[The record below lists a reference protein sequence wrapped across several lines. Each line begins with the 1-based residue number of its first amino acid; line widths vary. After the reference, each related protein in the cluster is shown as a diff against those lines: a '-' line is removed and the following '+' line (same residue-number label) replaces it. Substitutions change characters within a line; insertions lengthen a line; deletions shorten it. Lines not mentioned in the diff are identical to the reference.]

1 MPSVLTG
8 RARGGKRAGQGG
20 PASSGLLRGD
30 GPPVCPT
37 FLPGAAFHWA
47 DGHACGEV
55 GQTGGPSPRSARHG
69 GCNPFSIRPGGRV
82 MTTLH
87 HTPVRSTFDR
97 TDRAHRWGA
106 WPTAHTPRWLAF
118 FGLLGAGVMYLRSMS
133 A

>member
-1 MPSVLTG
+1 
-8 RARGGKRAGQGG
+8 
-20 PASSGLLRGD
+20 
-30 GPPVCPT
+30 
-37 FLPGAAFHWA
+37 
-47 DGHACGEV
+47 
-55 GQTGGPSPRSARHG
+55 
-69 GCNPFSIRPGGRV
+69 

-133 A
+133 ADRRASGGRPRARCQGAPARDPSRAYCRDGSIDVVHEASADSFPASDPPAWTSRNETRVPS